1 MNDIVETKTAEVD
14 VINHPAHYTAENVKI
29 TIEPIQLCEQ
39 CGFLVGNGLKYLI
52 RYKHKGNPLQDLKKA
67 EYYFNRW
74 FKAEGDTVDLRVFPV
89 NKNYIFKAFQHLP
102 YFKQIAL
109 QPNYTSLASDVLI
122 VQTLLDW
129 TREKISE
136 LEMKSV
142 EMGK

>member
-1 MNDIVETKTAEVD
+1 MNDIVDVKNTEVD

-52 RYKHKGNPLQDLKKA
+52 RYKHKGNPLQDLRKA

-74 FKAEGDTVDLRVFPV
+74 LTVEGDYVDMTVFPV
-89 NKNYIFKAFQHLP
+89 NYNYIFNAFKHLP
-102 YFKQIAL
+102 YLKNTAI
-109 QPNYTSLASDVLI
+109 NSNVGI
-122 VQTLLDW
+122 VQRLLDW

>member
-1 MNDIVETKTAEVD
+1 MNDIVDVKNTEVD

-52 RYKHKGNPLQDLKKA
+52 RYKHKGNPLQDLRKA

-74 FKAEGDTVDLRVFPV
+74 LTVEGDYVDMTVFPV
-89 NKNYIFKAFQHLP
+89 NYNYIFNAFKHLP
-102 YFKQIAL
+102 YLKNAAI
-109 QPNYTSLASDVLI
+109 NSNVGI
-122 VQTLLDW
+122 VQCLLDW
-129 TREKISE
+129 TRKKISE

>member
-1 MNDIVETKTAEVD
+1 MNDIVDVKNTEVD

-74 FKAEGDTVDLRVFPV
+74 LTVEGDYVDMTVFPV
-89 NKNYIFKAFQHLP
+89 NYNYIFNAFKHLP
-102 YFKQIAL
+102 YLKNAAI
-109 QPNYTSLASDVLI
+109 NSNVGI
-122 VQTLLDW
+122 VQRLLDW
-129 TREKISE
+129 TRKKISE

>member
-1 MNDIVETKTAEVD
+1 MNKEKFD
-14 VINHPAHYTAENVKI
+14 VIERPQHYACEEVKI

-52 RYKHKGNPLQDLKKA
+52 RYKHKGNPLQDLRKA

-74 FKAEGDTVDLRVFPV
+74 LTVEGDYVDMTVFPV
-89 NKNYIFKAFQHLP
+89 NYNYIFNAFKHLP
-102 YFKQIAL
+102 YLKNTAI
-109 QPNYTSLASDVLI
+109 NSNVGI
-122 VQTLLDW
+122 VQCLLDW
-129 TREKISE
+129 TRKKISE

>member
-1 MNDIVETKTAEVD
+1 MNDIVETKTTEVD
-14 VINHPAHYTAENVKI
+14 LINYPAHYTAENVKI

-52 RYKHKGNPLQDLKKA
+52 RYKHKGNPLQDLRKA

-74 FKAEGDTVDLRVFPV
+74 LTVEGDYVDMTVFPV
-89 NKNYIFKAFQHLP
+89 NSNYIFNAFKHLP
-102 YFKQIAL
+102 YLKNAAI
-109 QPNYTSLASDVLI
+109 NSNVGI
-122 VQTLLDW
+122 VQCLLDW
-129 TREKISE
+129 TRKKISE

>member
-1 MNDIVETKTAEVD
+1 MNDIVDVKNTEVD

-52 RYKHKGNPLQDLKKA
+52 RYKHKGNPLQDLRKA

-74 FKAEGDTVDLRVFPV
+74 LTVEGDYVDMTVFPV
-89 NKNYIFKAFQHLP
+89 NYNYIFNAFKHLP
-102 YFKQIAL
+102 YLKNTAI
-109 QPNYTSLASDVLI
+109 NSNVGI
-122 VQTLLDW
+122 VQCLLDW
-129 TREKISE
+129 TRKKISE

>member
-1 MNDIVETKTAEVD
+1 MNDIVDVKNTEVD

-74 FKAEGDTVDLRVFPV
+74 LTVEGDYVDMTVFPV
-89 NKNYIFKAFQHLP
+89 NYNYIFNAFKHLP
-102 YFKQIAL
+102 YLKNTAI
-109 QPNYTSLASDVLI
+109 NSNGGI
-122 VQTLLDW
+122 VQCLLDW
-129 TREKISE
+129 TRKKISE